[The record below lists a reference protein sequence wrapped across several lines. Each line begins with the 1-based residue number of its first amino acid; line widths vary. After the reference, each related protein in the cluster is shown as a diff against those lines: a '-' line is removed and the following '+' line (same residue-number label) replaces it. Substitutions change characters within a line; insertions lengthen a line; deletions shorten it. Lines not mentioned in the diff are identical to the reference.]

1 MWILVILNGIGL
13 FSGIVMNE
21 NVMYIVFAISFLA
34 FFHRYAI
41 ISWDIVYE
49 RWVESVGLMD
59 AKVANEFV
67 CFFVM
72 SCLFLLMI
80 QKIGVWSI
88 IVPIAQC
95 IMFHIIKILH
105 HTTSQNI
112 QIMICYFVELL
123 TSILF
128 CFAKN

>member
-67 CFFVM
+67 CF
-72 SCLFLLMI
+72 L
-80 QKIGVWSI
+80 
-88 IVPIAQC
+88 
-95 IMFHIIKILH
+95 
-105 HTTSQNI
+105 
-112 QIMICYFVELL
+112 
-123 TSILF
+123 
-128 CFAKN
+128 